1 MVANG
6 KVARRKGDFFASKSQ
21 VFGLAAPFS
30 LLPASDRTANAA
42 RGALKR
48 AIHALPSPLFS
59 LPSTSSDRTA
69 NAARGALRRAIHA
82 LPSPLF
88 SLPPAS
94 DRTANAAR
102 GALKRAIHA
111 LPSPFSLLPT
121 LCRTA
126 NAARGAPTRAI
137 HALPSPL
144 SSLPS
149 TSPMH
154 PLLPRTSAGRIPRAA
169 IFLSGTGSNAEE
181 LLFRLEAD
189 RASGRGVS
197 FEVSCLVTDAPA
209 TSRAAEIAGKY
220 GLPLVAEDIREF
232 YHARGQSRI
241 SIATPEG
248 QRIREEWT
256 DALRRSLEPYGVS
269 FGIFAGFVPLT
280 NLTAELPCL
289 NVHPGDLTYLKD
301 GRRYLVGLHQIP
313 VERAILD
320 GLDYLRSSVI
330 LATPVTGSGE
340 DMDGGPLLG
349 ISSPM
354 QIECTGEELDGFMKI
369 AAGRPARRPVGGFR
383 DALEEYAVSCQNR
396 LKADGDLVVFYP
408 VVRDFADDRFY
419 ADDSGK
425 LFFRQASGKFLPILT
440 VQYSRD
446 GSRELIFG

>member
-42 RGALKR
+42 RGALRR
-48 AIHALPSPLFS
+48 AIHALPSPLSS

-111 LPSPFSLLPT
+111 LPSPLF
-121 LCRTA
+121 
-126 NAARGAPTRAI
+126 
-137 HALPSPL
+137 
-144 SSLPS
+144 SLPS
-149 TSPMH
+149 TSSMH

-349 ISSPM
+349 ISPPM
-354 QIECTGEELDGFMKI
+354 QIECTGEELDGFRII
-369 AAGRPARRPVGGFR
+369 AAGRPARRPVGGFG

-396 LKADGDLVVFYP
+396 LKAEGDLVVFYP

-446 GSRELIFG
+446 GSRELLFG

>member
-1 MVANG
+1 MVANE

-30 LLPASDRTANAA
+30 LLPAFRTA

-48 AIHALPSPLFS
+48 AIHALPSPLSS

-88 SLPPAS
+88 SLP
-94 DRTANAAR
+94 
-102 GALKRAIHA
+102 
-111 LPSPFSLLPT
+111 
-121 LCRTA
+121 
-126 NAARGAPTRAI
+126 
-137 HALPSPL
+137 
-144 SSLPS
+144 S
-149 TSPMH
+149 TFYMH

-181 LLFRLEAD
+181 LLSRLEAD

-349 ISSPM
+349 ISPPM

-396 LKADGDLVVFYP
+396 LKAEGDLVVFYP

-446 GSRELIFG
+446 GSRELLFG

>member
-349 ISSPM
+349 ISPPM